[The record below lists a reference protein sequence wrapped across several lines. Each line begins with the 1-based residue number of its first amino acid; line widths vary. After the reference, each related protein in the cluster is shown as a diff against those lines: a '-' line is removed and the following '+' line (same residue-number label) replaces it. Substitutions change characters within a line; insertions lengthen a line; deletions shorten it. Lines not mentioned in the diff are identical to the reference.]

1 MPSRLRFNEGQA
13 CDAVLHH
20 LERRAGAARA
30 GMRFPDKE
38 RHQAPVELVCTIGD
52 QLYAIEHTGI
62 EPFEGHMRGNAED
75 ERLIQP
81 IVAGVAGRLPQQ
93 EEFQLQIPAG
103 AMEGVRGRDVNTVQ
117 RLLIDWIIASAPNLR
132 IPPRGRMDTR
142 VQSTQI
148 PGVPFTVKLHRLESR
163 IFRGELQ
170 VVHVVSDVEDLR
182 LERVKTAL
190 KKKMPKLAIWK
201 KDAGAR
207 TVLVLE
213 ENDIQLTNCHVVT
226 DAVLQAEQTLG
237 RAADEIYLVTT
248 SFTPWQVHFVR
259 VGDQSY
265 FDLSD
270 PDERSWDAHPS
281 QLSSLTG
288 R

>member
-1 MPSRLRFNEGQA
+1 MPTRLRFNEGQA
-13 CDAVLHH
+13 CDAVLQH
-20 LERRAGAARA
+20 LERRAGAARTA
-30 GMRFPDKE
+30 MRFPDKE
-38 RHQAPVELVCTIGD
+38 GHAAPVELACTIGD
-52 QLYAIEHTGI
+52 QLYAMEHTGI

-75 ERLIQP
+75 DRLIQP
-81 IVAGVAGRLPQQ
+81 IVAGVVGRLPRN

-103 AMEGVRGRDVNTVQ
+103 AMEGLRARDVATIQ
-117 RLLIDWIIASAPNLR
+117 RLLIDWIVGSAPSLW
-132 IPPRGRMDTR
+132 IPPRGMKDT
-142 VQSTQI
+142 QIPPTLI
-148 PGVPFTVKLHRLESR
+148 PGVPFAVKLHRLESR
-163 IFRGELQ
+163 IFRGTLQ
-170 VVHVVSDVEDLR
+170 VVHVVSDVENRR
-182 LERVKTAL
+182 LERVAAAL
-190 KKKMPKLAIWK
+190 KKKMPKLAAWK
-201 KDAGAR
+201 RDAGAR

-226 DAVLQAEQTLG
+226 DAVLKSEQTLG

-248 SFTPWQVHFVR
+248 SFAPWQVHFVR
-259 VGDQSY
+259 VSDRTY